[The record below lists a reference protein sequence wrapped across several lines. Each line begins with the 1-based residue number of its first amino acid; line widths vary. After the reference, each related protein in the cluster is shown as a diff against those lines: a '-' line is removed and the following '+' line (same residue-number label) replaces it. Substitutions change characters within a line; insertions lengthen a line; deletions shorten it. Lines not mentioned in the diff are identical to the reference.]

1 MISGRFIV
9 NRIIALTAFSLAV
22 ALSSGCALKTG
33 PLSWTIPI
41 EEQAAANLDTIDWP
55 ERFPAPLIALS
66 EQPLPESNDPASIA
80 ETLPSVAVRRLLGE
94 RGKDFRG
101 AYGDAVIIAPRERDA
116 RLPLSFLIV
125 TTPYDEDE
133 FPTELRKRD
142 AQFEADR
149 TPPKTKE
156 DAEAW
161 IIRQALRAQIA
172 DTPVVSVLDCAL
184 FDPADNLEPRGL
196 IVHITS
202 LARRSPYEHAVI
214 QRLRQ
219 DGWAVLEV
227 GHPSRM
233 YEPFLYHITPTS
245 DPAHHAP
252 IIAGE
257 LDHRLAEWAI
267 GIESALA
274 FLADEQPDLA
284 QRPLVLAGFSLGAIV
299 LPPVAA
305 RLDDRVDAAILVAGG
320 ANVSEILSNVVLT
333 DGTRFA
339 GFSLAY
345 ADGVPDELRRAVST
359 QYLSTSQLDPYRTA
373 GALRG
378 KRVLLL
384 HAIFDHIVPA
394 DTGTLLYNRLGRPE
408 RWRYFFGHLGLF
420 WWLPNEANAI
430 ARWLDRQLPN

>member
-1 MISGRFIV
+1 MNSTRS
-9 NRIIALTAFSLAV
+9 RMMRSIAMLVGVAVVSLF
-22 ALSSGCALKTG
+22 SGCALKTG

-41 EEQAAANLDTIDWP
+41 EEQAAANLEGLDWP
-55 ERFPAPLIALS
+55 ARYTEPLVALS
-66 EQPLPESNDPASIA
+66 TEPLPESTEPASSA
-80 ETLPSVAVRRLLGE
+80 ETRPSVAVRRLIGE
-94 RGKDFRG
+94 RGRDFRG
-101 AYGDAVIIAPRERDA
+101 AYGEAVILAPREHDP

-125 TTPYDEDE
+125 TTPYDADHFAE
-133 FPTELRKRD
+133 ELRERD
-142 AQFEADR
+142 AEFEADR
-149 TPPKTKE
+149 SPPQNPE
-156 DAEAW
+156 EAEAW

-172 DTPVVSVLDCAL
+172 DTPIVSVLDCAL

-196 IVHITS
+196 MVHITS

-233 YEPFLYHITPTS
+233 YEPFLYYVSPKS

-252 IIAGE
+252 IIAAE
-257 LDHRLAEWAI
+257 LDARLAEWAI

-305 RLDDRVDAAILVAGG
+305 RLGDRVDAAILVAGG
-320 ANVSEILSNVVLT
+320 ANVAEILSNVVLT

-345 ADGVPDELRRAVST
+345 ADGVPNELRLALSE
-359 QYLSTSQLDPYRTA
+359 QYLNLSQLDPHRTA

-378 KRVLLL
+378 KHVLML
-384 HAIFDHIVPA
+384 HAMFDHIVPA

-420 WWLPNEANAI
+420 WWLPNEAGAI